1 MAAVP
6 TSQTLDSLRGCTYAK
21 LSVIQITISY
31 FQGLLLWVFVR
42 AIS

>member
-6 TSQTLDSLRGCTYAK
+6 TSRTLESLRGCPYAN
-21 LSVIQITISY
+21 LLVIQITIRY
-31 FQGLLLWVFVR
+31 FQGLLLWVFVS